1 MSQKRDQLIQT
12 GEALFIKYGMNRVTV
27 EEICR
32 EANVSKPT
40 FYKYFKNKE
49 DLARQID
56 EIWVEEALRKVEE
69 IEEAEM
75 AFPEKMKQILE
86 VKQEITAKPGPEF
99 LEDLMALDIDL
110 SYAFQRVMHFF
121 IKSQQEGDLRAD
133 FRPEFLLAAFTF
145 LNNMQYDPKIRAL
158 YDDAETLA
166 GDIFKLFYYG
176 ALSPEHR
183 EIGLTQTDSAVEE
196 RADENR

>member
-1 MSQKRDQLIQT
+1 MSIKRDQLIKT
-12 GEALFIKYGMNRVTV
+12 GEALFIKYGMRRVTV

-49 DLARQID
+49 DLARRID
-56 EIWVEEALRKVEE
+56 EIWVEEALQKVEE
-69 IEEAEM
+69 IEESEM
-75 AFPEKMKQILE
+75 AFPEKLMQILE

-99 LEDLMALDIDL
+99 LNDLMNLDIDV
-110 SYAFQRVMHFF
+110 SHAYKRVMHFF
-121 IKSQQEGDLRAD
+121 INSQRERNLREE
-133 FRPEFLLAAFTF
+133 FRPEFLLAAFTV

-158 YDDAETLA
+158 YDDAEILA

-183 EIGLTQTDSAVEE
+183 ETSLPKNGK
-196 RADENR
+196 